1 MTAMQFLKSQTDEAW
16 ILAATGDV
24 DALLIDHAHCEHKAA
39 VSALALVSRYPHD
52 PLLVEELSALAVEE
66 ASHLQRVSAL
76 VHARGKNIGHPSAD
90 PYAKG
95 LLSLV
100 RSTPLEHMI
109 DRLLVCALI
118 EARSCERLRIL
129 SERLDD
135 DFLRVFYRE
144 LFQAEAK
151 HAVLFV
157 DLAVRALARETVA
170 PENEARPRVMA
181 RLDTLAVEEA
191 RIVDALPRLPK
202 IH

>member
-1 MTAMQFLKSQTDEAW
+1 MQYLKSATDEAW
-16 ILAATGDV
+16 IRAATGDV

-39 VSALALVSRYPHD
+39 VSALALVSRYPHE

-76 VHARGKNIGHPSAD
+76 VHARGKTIGHPSAD
-90 PYAKG
+90 PYAKA

-100 RSTPLEHMI
+100 RTTPVEHMI

-135 DFLRVFYRE
+135 DALRAFYRE

-157 DLAVRALARETVA
+157 DLAVRALASDIDSSDDD
-170 PENEARPRVMA
+170 ARTSVMA
-181 RLDTLAVEEA
+181 RLDALAIEEA
-191 RIVDALPRLPK
+191 RIVDGLPRLPK